1 MGKVQIPSR
10 SAFEFSIM
18 ISDIMA
24 KNDIWI
30 TRDGVKV
37 KMCQMTDSHLY
48 NAIKYFKPNKAS
60 KGKTTA
66 WKLLTC
72 EAKRRKWKIDDVGI
86 DVKIDMNKPD
96 EPIDNR
102 FDILDL

>member
-1 MGKVQIPSR
+1 
-10 SAFEFSIM
+10 
-18 ISDIMA
+18 MA

-37 KMCQMTDSHLY
+37 KMCDMTDTHLK
-48 NAIKYFKPNKAS
+48 NAIKYFKPNPANSGKNKAWS
-60 KGKTTA
+60 
-66 WKLLTC
+66 LLTC
-72 EAKRRKWKIDDVGI
+72 EAKRRKWTITNNVG
-86 DVKIDMNKPD
+86 VVNIDMNEPD

>member
-1 MGKVQIPSR
+1 
-10 SAFEFSIM
+10 
-18 ISDIMA
+18 MA

-30 TRDGVKV
+30 TRDGVKI
-37 KMCQMTDSHLY
+37 KMCKMTDSHLY
-48 NAIKYFKPNKAS
+48 NAIKYFKPNLSNEIK
-60 KGKTTA
+60 

-72 EAKRRKWKIDDVGI
+72 EARRRKWKITNSGI
-86 DVKIDMNKPD
+86 NVEIDTENKPD

>member
-1 MGKVQIPSR
+1 
-10 SAFEFSIM
+10 
-18 ISDIMA
+18 MA

-37 KMCQMTDSHLY
+37 KMQDMTDSHLK
-48 NAIKYFKPNKAS
+48 NAIKYFKPNPAS
-60 KGKTTA
+60 SGKTTA

-72 EAKRRKWKIDDVGI
+72 EAKRRKWKLISIDNDGKTEI
-86 DVKIDMNKPD
+86 HIDMNEPD

>member
-1 MGKVQIPSR
+1 
-10 SAFEFSIM
+10 
-18 ISDIMA
+18 MA
-24 KNDIWI
+24 NNDIWV

-37 KMCQMTDSHLY
+37 KMCKMTDSHLK
-48 NAIKYFKPNKAS
+48 NAIKYFRPNPANNGES
-60 KGKTTA
+60 RR

-72 EAKRRKWKIDDVGI
+72 EAKRRNWKIIANGI
-86 DVKIDMNKPD
+86 NIEIEDLNEPD

>member
-1 MGKVQIPSR
+1 MV
-10 SAFEFSIM
+10 
-18 ISDIMA
+18 ISNIMA

-30 TRDGVKV
+30 TRDGNKV
-37 KMCQMTDSHLY
+37 KMCDMTDSHLY
-48 NAIKYFKPNKAS
+48 NAIKYFKPNLAS
-60 KGKTTA
+60 SGKGKA

-72 EAKRRKWKIDDVGI
+72 EARRRKWKIDSSGI
-86 DVKIDMNKPD
+86 DVIIDTENKPD